1 MALALSLT
9 GCWLSEAIP
18 CRTRTSVSLLHE
30 MGEGSCLPCH
40 AQGWSKVPVRG
51 WGGRTQGDASAL
63 LLCVILLDPS
73 GVPGDEP
80 LGMCAWRGRRLGE
93 GRCQES
99 WLLHR
104 GQPCPVVGESG
115 RSQQTQALVWVYV
128 CVRVVHGGPP
138 HPNSMNCH
146 PSHRQRGR
154 GQVPGASSP
163 LRCSCGS
170 RCGLGGGWGGEER
183 G

>member
-1 MALALSLT
+1 MPGVLAPT
-9 GCWLSEAIP
+9 QRA
-18 CRTRTSVSLLHE
+18 T
-30 MGEGSCLPCH
+30 
-40 AQGWSKVPVRG
+40 VPL
-51 WGGRTQGDASAL
+51 GGREWKEPADPGTRVCA
-63 LLCVILLDPS
+63 CVC
-73 GVPGDEP
+73 V
-80 LGMCAWRGRRLGE
+80 C
-93 GRCQES
+93 
-99 WLLHR
+99 
-104 GQPCPVVGESG
+104 
-115 RSQQTQALVWVYV
+115 V